1 MAKEYLNLLA
11 KREYKVVLGPRF
23 VNLWLLVIV
32 LVATFISISFS
43 NGSMRYLSDKMNDP
57 FTNWLN
63 IEKEEDEHE
72 IESFKQLYNEL
83 SNEDLRQHYKIS
95 EVQGDN
101 YYSYSLFTAN
111 RKDRHYLDWRFF
123 EKMDAPIIDA
133 ILDEDN
139 VIENC
144 VIPKDLL
151 KNNSLGIIITKDILL
166 RLGYSLD
173 SIPAFIYFQS
183 NSEGADTLGIDL
195 VEGKFSPVPVPL
207 LGVVRRLPMNKDVIG
222 TQCFYEKY
230 NGGNWALSISKDYI
244 EKMLYFV
251 EGDVENAN
259 NFVNYIRTL
268 LPESH
273 SQTIIRIWE
282 TGNDE
287 RTIISHL
294 EPWKKGSF
302 VRIYHLP
309 LSECISL
316 DRKIKNSLKGNQVI
330 RLYDYN
336 MQDFPIHDR
345 RCLSVNFTSLD
356 SIRAFENYAKTNFG
370 IQVDMT
376 QVASK
381 ENFNAVSVMANI
393 LSWAMIV
400 FALICII
407 MFVVNMLQSYFQKV
421 KRNMGTFKAFGIN
434 SSELINVYVLILL
447 AMIFSA
453 VCVALGITWLIELL
467 LPLFGLLK
475 DGEFNYLYL
484 WNSKTMWAIVVIVVA
499 TIATVHIVMT
509 RLLRQ
514 TPGDLIYDR

>member
-63 IEKEEDEHE
+63 IENANEEDDFEGLRSKLRDSTLCE
-72 IESFKQLYNEL
+72 RFKIAN
-83 SNEDLRQHYKIS
+83 I
-95 EVQGDN
+95 QGD
-101 YYSYSLFTAN
+101 SYFPYTFAGINGLL
-111 RKDRHYLDWRFF
+111 HYFDCRFF
-123 EKMDAPIIDA
+123 QKLNTPLVEA
-133 ILDEDN
+133 ILDDDN
-139 VIENC
+139 IVANC
-144 VIPKDLL
+144 VIPKNKLHDQ
-151 KNNSLGIIITKDILL
+151 SLGLIITKDALL
-166 RLGYSLD
+166 KLGYTLEN
-173 SIPAFIYFQS
+173 IPAYINFCS
-183 NSEGADTLGIDL
+183 NSKGASKYGIEIFEDIYAAA
-195 VEGKFSPVPVPL
+195 PMPL
-207 LGVVRRLPMNKDVIG
+207 LAVVRRLPMNMDIIG
-222 TQCFYEKY
+222 TQCFYEQY
-230 NGGNWALSISKDYI
+230 NGDHYTLSLMNEDYI
-244 EKMLYFV
+244 KNMLFFV
-251 EGDVENAN
+251 EGDKENAIYFEERVRKTLPN
-259 NFVNYIRTL
+259 SLSKTKIKIYSEKQRESLYHLETWKNGNFVQIF
-268 LPESH
+268 
-273 SQTIIRIWE
+273 
-282 TGNDE
+282 D
-287 RTIISHL
+287 
-294 EPWKKGSF
+294 
-302 VRIYHLP
+302 LP
-309 LSECISL
+309 LSECIKL
-316 DRKIKNSLKGNQVI
+316 DKNLKTQMKEIGAT
-330 RLYDYN
+330 RLYLYKIAGD
-336 MQDFPIHDR
+336 PISER
-345 RCLSVNFTSLD
+345 KYLSVNFASLD
-356 SIRAFENYAKTNFG
+356 SIRAFENYAKNEFKV
-370 IQVDMT
+370 QVDMT

>member
-63 IEKEEDEHE
+63 IEKANEEDDFEGLRSALE
-72 IESFKQLYNEL
+72 NEEL
-83 SNEDLRQHYKIS
+83 CKRYKIAYK
-95 EVQGDN
+95 QGD
-101 YYSYSLFTAN
+101 SYFSYNFVG
-111 RKDRHYLDWRFF
+111 KDNQLHYFDCRFF
-123 EKMDAPIIDA
+123 DKLTTPFVEA
-133 ILDEDN
+133 ILNEDN
-139 VIENC
+139 VVAEC
-144 VIPKDLL
+144 VIPKEKLID
-151 KNNSLGIIITKDILL
+151 KTLGYIITKDALNK
-166 RLGYSLD
+166 LGYTLD
-173 SIPAFIYFQS
+173 NIPAYINFCS
-183 NSEGADTLGIDL
+183 NSSGADKYGIEIL
-195 VEGKFSPVPVPL
+195 ENRYAATPVPL
-207 LGVVRRLPMNKDVIG
+207 LAVVRRLPMNMDFIG
-222 TQCFYEKY
+222 TQCFYEQY
-230 NGGNWALSISKDYI
+230 NSDRFTLSLNNEDYI
-244 EKMLYFV
+244 KEMLYFV
-251 EGDVENAN
+251 EGETIKDTEFIENVRN
-259 NFVNYIRTL
+259 L
-268 LPESH
+268 LPDSN
-273 SQTIIRIWE
+273 STPP
-282 TGNDE
+282 
-287 RTIISHL
+287 ISIYTEEENL
-294 EPWKKGSF
+294 KLNYLQSWKIGSF
-302 VRIYHLP
+302 IQIHHLSLEQCIALDAKLKP
-309 LSECISL
+309 L
-316 DRKIKNSLKGNQVI
+316 LKEFGAT
-330 RLYDYN
+330 RLYLYN
-336 MQDFPIHDR
+336 IADSTLPNR
-345 RCLSVNFTSLD
+345 KYLSVNFASLD
-356 SIRAFENYAKTNFG
+356 SIRAFENYAKNEFKV
-370 IQVDMT
+370 QVDMT

>member
-63 IEKEEDEHE
+63 IEKEFDS
-72 IESFKQLYNEL
+72 ESDFEGLRFAL
-83 SNEDLRQHYKIS
+83 MNEDTRTRYKIAGI
-95 EVQGDN
+95 QGD
-101 YYSYSLFTAN
+101 SHFSFTFVGIN
-111 RKDRHYLDWRFF
+111 GQLHYLDCRFF
-123 EKMDAPIIDA
+123 EKMNISNNPLVEA
-133 ILDEDN
+133 ILDKDN
-139 VIENC
+139 IVAECAIQ
-144 VIPKDLL
+144 
-151 KNNSLGIIITKDILL
+151 KNKLIDKSVGLIITREVLYK
-166 RLGYSLD
+166 LGYTLEN
-173 SIPAFIYFQS
+173 IPAYINFCS
-183 NSEGADTLGIDL
+183 NSRGGEVYGLDIFEDIYA
-195 VEGKFSPVPVPL
+195 VAPMPL
-207 LGVVRRLPMNKDVIG
+207 LAVVRRLPMNMDIIG
-222 TQCFYEKY
+222 TQCFYEQY
-230 NGGNWALSISKDYI
+230 NSSNHTFSLMNEQYI
-244 EKMLYFV
+244 KNMLYFV
-251 EGDVENAN
+251 EGSKEKAEI
-259 NFVNYIRTL
+259 FVNKARTL
-268 LPESH
+268 LPDSLSMTDIIIYSEEQRKKMDYLES
-273 SQTIIRIWE
+273 WKD
-282 TGNDE
+282 GNF
-287 RTIISHL
+287 IQ
-294 EPWKKGSF
+294 
-302 VRIYHLP
+302 IYDLP
-309 LSECISL
+309 LEQCINL
-316 DRKIKNSLKGNQVI
+316 NANLKPHLGDFGAT
-330 RLYDYN
+330 RLYLYDIADDPLAERKY
-336 MQDFPIHDR
+336 
-345 RCLSVNFTSLD
+345 LSVNFASLD
-356 SIRAFENYAKTNFG
+356 SIRAFENYAKNEFKV
-370 IQVDMT
+370 QVDMT

>member
-63 IEKEEDEHE
+63 IEKAYEEDD
-72 IESFKQLYNEL
+72 FDGL
-83 SNEDLRQHYKIS
+83 SIALEDSILREQYKIADK
-95 EVQGDN
+95 QGDT
-101 YYSYSLFTAN
+101 YYPFNFISADGKL
-111 RKDRHYLDWRFF
+111 HYLECRFF
-123 EKMDAPIIDA
+123 QNLNTPLVNS
-133 ILDEDN
+133 ILDDDN
-139 VIENC
+139 LINNC
-144 VIPKDLL
+144 SISKDKLV
-151 KNNSLGIIITKDILL
+151 NNSLGVVITKDVLYK
-166 RLGYSLD
+166 LGYTTEN
-173 SIPAFIYFQS
+173 IPAYINFSS
-183 NSEGADTLGIDL
+183 NSWKADSLGIKL
-195 VEGKFSPVPVPL
+195 YEERYAAAPIPL
-207 LGVVRRLPMNKDVIG
+207 LAVVRRLPMNMDIIG
-222 TQCFYEKY
+222 TQYFYEQY
-230 NGGNWALSISKDYI
+230 NSNSHPLNLNSPDYI
-244 EKMLYFV
+244 RQMLYFV
-251 EGDVENAN
+251 EGEKNKVDV
-259 NFVNYIRTL
+259 FVHEIKDL
-268 LPESH
+268 LADSH
-273 SQTIIRIWE
+273 LSNDINIYSEKQEIDEELLFLKSWKEGHFIKIYDLTISQCINLDKIIR
-282 TGNDE
+282 N
-287 RTIISHL
+287 
-294 EPWKKGSF
+294 KFNNKG
-302 VRIYHLP
+302 VT
-309 LSECISL
+309 
-316 DRKIKNSLKGNQVI
+316 
-330 RLYDYN
+330 RLYKYTIKDN
-336 MQDFPIHDR
+336 PIAER
-345 RCLSVNFTSLD
+345 KYLSVNFASLD
-356 SIRAFENYAKTNFG
+356 SIRAFENYAKNEFKV
-370 IQVDMT
+370 QVDMT